1 MKKPRIPKPHIPWG
15 NYPWV
20 VQTLAIIGGLALC
33 GVLLAAFFSIGKG
46 PQRVVVT
53 ATPSVDSKDFLLSV
67 SGAAG
72 APLRQGGSARLLNNG
87 KEFFPALIHAIR
99 NAKSSVNFSCYIWEK
114 GQASDQVLAA
124 MIQRA
129 KAGIEVRVLLDGF
142 GGFRAPEDGIKAL
155 RAAGGKVETFRA
167 PRLGKLTRFHKRNH
181 RRAIVIDGAIGY
193 TGGIAVG
200 DKWLGDAEDEKHWR
214 DSMVEVTGPLA
225 ATLQSAFVD
234 LWAGSVGELLAGPKF
249 FPPSP
254 DAALLGDP
262 ITLHTGIAS
271 SPFYEDRPLRF
282 FFIQSFLAARKRLW
296 IATSYFVPDLA
307 TREAVAER
315 ARAGVDVRLLMPG
328 KHTDARIIRHA
339 SYHYFDE
346 LLQAGVRIYEYQPTM
361 MHAKT
366 VVVDGMWSVVGS
378 ANMDVR
384 GNELNEEN
392 VLGILDTEFGR
403 QLEETFLRDLKQSK
417 EIRLEDYRKRWW
429 ERPTYWAATLF
440 AQQY

>member
-1 MKKPRIPKPHIPWG
+1 MKKPRTPKPHVPWSH
-15 NYPWV
+15 YPWV
-20 VQTLAIIGGLALC
+20 VQTLTIIGALALC
-33 GVLLAAFFSIGKG
+33 GVVLALFFSIGKG
-46 PQRVVVT
+46 PQRVVAT
-53 ATPSVDSKDFLLSV
+53 AAPPVDSKDFLLSV

-72 APLRQGGSARLLNNG
+72 APLRQGGGARLLNNG
-87 KEFFPALIHAIR
+87 DEFFPALLHAIR
-99 NAKSSVNFSCYIWEK
+99 NARSSVNFTCYIWEK
-114 GQASDQVLAA
+114 GKASDQVLAA
-124 MIQRA
+124 LIERA

-142 GGFRAPEDGIKAL
+142 GGLRAPKEGMDAL

-167 PRLGKLTRFHKRNH
+167 PRLGKFTRFHKRNH
-181 RRAIVIDGAIGY
+181 RRAIVIDGATGY

-200 DKWLGDAEDEKHWR
+200 DKWLGDAEDEDHWR
-214 DSMVEVTGPLA
+214 DSMVEVRGPLA

-234 LWAGSVGELLAGPKF
+234 LWAGTVGELLVGPKF
-249 FPPSP
+249 FPPP
-254 DAALLGDP
+254 EDTAPLGDP

-296 IATSYFVPDLA
+296 IATSYFVPDRA
-307 TREAVAER
+307 TREAVAGR

-328 KHTDARIIRHA
+328 KHTDARVIRLA
-339 SYHYFDE
+339 SYAYFDE

-366 VVVDGMWSVVGS
+366 VVVDGKWSVVGS

-392 VLGILDTEFGR
+392 VLGILDAEFAR
-403 QLEETFLRDLKQSK
+403 QLEETFLQDLKKTK
-417 EIRLEDYRKRWW
+417 EIRLEDYRKRFW
-429 ERPTYWAATLF
+429 ERPAYWAATLF